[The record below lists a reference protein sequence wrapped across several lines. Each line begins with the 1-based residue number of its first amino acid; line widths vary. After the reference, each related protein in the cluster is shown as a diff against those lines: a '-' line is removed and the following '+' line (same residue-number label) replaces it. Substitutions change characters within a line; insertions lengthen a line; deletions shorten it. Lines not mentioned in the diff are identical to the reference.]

1 VIEML
6 EDDAVMLHA
15 LMVVTLSTFPL
26 LEPLAS
32 TDASVVE
39 A

>member
-6 EDDAVMLHA
+6 DDDAVILHA
-15 LMVVTLSTFPL
+15 RIVVTLSTLPL